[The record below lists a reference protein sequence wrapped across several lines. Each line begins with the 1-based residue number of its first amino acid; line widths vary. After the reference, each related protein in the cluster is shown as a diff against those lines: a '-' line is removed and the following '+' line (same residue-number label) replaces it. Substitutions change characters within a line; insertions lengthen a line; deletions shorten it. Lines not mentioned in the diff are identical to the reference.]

1 MAEVEKKV
9 RTKAPA
15 KPAAKKATK
24 PAVDKTAT
32 KKPTAEKPADDRVT
46 LAAICEELG
55 MNPAA
60 ARRKLRAA
68 EIERPEGQAWSWK
81 PGREL
86 DKIKKVLNG
95 E

>member
-1 MAEVEKKV
+1 MTEAVKKAATKKATAKKTTKPAADKAPVEKK
-9 RTKAPA
+9 A
-15 KPAAKKATK
+15 
-24 PAVDKTAT
+24 
-32 KKPTAEKPADDRVT
+32 TAEKADDGRIT
-46 LAAICEELG
+46 LATLCEELD

-86 DKIKKVLNG
+86 DKVRKTLTA